1 MTEFPTKNKGA
12 KENLHTVFVFA
23 RGLAALCVELWMV
36 LMVLMVLA
44 SLRSESESHS
54 ALSAVASKDHPISFG
69 VFSDVDEQSAA
80 VGQVA

>member
-1 MTEFPTKNKGA
+1 
-12 KENLHTVFVFA
+12 
-23 RGLAALCVELWMV
+23 MV